1 MDEKCPAGCSWRV
14 AVDGQWNDVCVE
26 PAEDHI
32 TERTLTTRKG
42 RTMYGN
48 GTLKAGYFAGLITPL
63 WLALGV
69 AIAGAMYPGYSH
81 VDQAMSLLGTEGA
94 PTQSLSPLINNFPLG
109 VLFLLFGA
117 SVLLRFGNRWARL
130 SGLLIMLHGLGS
142 FATGYFACD
151 AGCAPANPSTSQ
163 NLHNLAGL
171 IMAFSLLL
179 ASGLWIWFARRVLSS
194 PGLSWFSL
202 ACTLVALGALP
213 LMAAALELSLIH
225 I

>member
-1 MDEKCPAGCSWRV
+1 
-14 AVDGQWNDVCVE
+14 
-26 PAEDHI
+26 
-32 TERTLTTRKG
+32 
-42 RTMYGN
+42 MYGN

-69 AIAGAMYPGYSH
+69 AIAGALYPGYSH
-81 VDQAMSLLGTEGA
+81 VDQAMSLLGAEGA
-94 PTQSLSPLINNFPLG
+94 PTQGISPLINNFPLG

-117 SVLLRFGNRWARL
+117 SVLRRFDNLWARL

-142 FATGYFACD
+142 FGTGYFACD

-163 NLHNLAGL
+163 SLHNLAGL

-179 ASGLWIWFARRVLSS
+179 ASGLWVWLARRVLAS
-194 PGLSWFSL
+194 PGFSWFSL

-213 LMAAALELSLIH
+213 LMAGALESGHGFGLFQRINYGASLLWVAALALMLLRRPG
-225 I
+225 